1 MTSRI
6 WNGCFRRLLT
16 CLELSK
22 WIESRTTVW
31 IKKTGSRQTRS
42 LGRRRFNK
50 ERALME
56 NEWNDQITFTTF
68 PAFRHLVQTFMF
80 FTEPWYCPFIFLRFG
95 FHRRLVLL
103 FAWLTLFPKRGPLSP
118 TSHRWAIHLLLRYKI
133 DCFTKVS
140 MLAYRRNWGKWF
152 WIKYVN
158 HKTDHHWRDNQ
169 LLP

>member
-1 MTSRI
+1 M
-6 WNGCFRRLLT
+6 
-16 CLELSK
+16 
-22 WIESRTTVW
+22 
-31 IKKTGSRQTRS
+31 
-42 LGRRRFNK
+42 
-50 ERALME
+50 
-56 NEWNDQITFTTF
+56 TFTTF

-103 FAWLTLFPKRGPLSP
+103 FAWLTLFPKRGPLSH
-118 TSHRWAIHLLLRYKI
+118 TSHRWAIHLLLRYEI
-133 DCFTKVS
+133 DCFTKGS

-169 LLP
+169 LLPWDCEIFQWSSDELWQLFCCQIRYVRKRGIDAWHGCKWFNHTP